1 MIRIIISQVYLWL
14 DKPEKAKKNLINLVK
29 KYEKSYIGH
38 KMLANIYEQE
48 GKLEKA
54 IDEYVITLDIR
65 KNDYNSYYKISL
77 LLHKLNKKEETIDML
92 TTLLKN
98 KPQMLEASMLL
109 RRNLSRRKRIQ
120 KGN

>member
-1 MIRIIISQVYLWL
+1 MLTTIQT
-14 DKPEKAKKNLINLVK
+14 INLSISIQILPSGMNEHIK
-29 KYEKSYIGH
+29 
-38 KMLANIYEQE
+38 
-48 GKLEKA
+48 
-54 IDEYVITLDIR
+54 YVITLDIR